1 VKYPKRALNTLLAMK
16 KVHKTP
22 TGMEKEERRR
32 EKSFRFSFLL
42 LDRLF
47 RLK

>member
-1 VKYPKRALNTLLAMK
+1 MK

-32 EKSFRFSFLL
+32 EKSFGFSFSSSTGFSALNN
-42 LDRLF
+42 
-47 RLK
+47 